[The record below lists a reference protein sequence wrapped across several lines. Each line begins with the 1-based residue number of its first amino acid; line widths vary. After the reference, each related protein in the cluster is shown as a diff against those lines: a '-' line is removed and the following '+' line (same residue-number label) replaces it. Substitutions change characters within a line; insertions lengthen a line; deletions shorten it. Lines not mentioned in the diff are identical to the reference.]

1 MRVKPAGSSAVL
13 VCLDDPDQVTGLYR
27 ELQSAP
33 PAGYVDAIPAAETVM
48 VLFDPART
56 QAAAI
61 AAWLES
67 ASSRA
72 AGTHSADA
80 DRAAPL
86 VTIPVRYDGP
96 DLAEIASQTG
106 LSIEEVVYRH
116 TANEYVV
123 AFCGFAPGFGYLT
136 GLDPMLCLPR
146 RTVPRTRIPARS
158 VAIADR
164 FASVYPSTSP
174 GGWHLLGSTEA
185 VMWDLRRQPPALLA
199 PGARVRFEVAK

>member
-13 VCLDDPDQVTGLYR
+13 VCLDEPDQVTSLYR
-27 ELQSAP
+27 ELRSAP

-48 VLFDPART
+48 ILFDPART

-61 AAWLES
+61 ATWLES

-72 AGTHSADA
+72 TSAHSADA
-80 DRAAPL
+80 DPATPL
-86 VTIPVRYDGP
+86 VTIPVRYDGS
-96 DLAEIASQTG
+96 DLAEVANRTG
-106 LSIEEVVYRH
+106 LSIEEVVHRH
-116 TANEYVV
+116 AANRYVV

-136 GLDPMLCLPR
+136 GLDPVLRLPR
-146 RTVPRTRIPARS
+146 RTVPRTRIPAGS

-174 GGWHLLGSTEA
+174 GGWHLLGSTET
-185 VMWDLRRQPPALLA
+185 VMWNLRRQPPALLA
-199 PGARVRFEVAK
+199 PGTRVRFEVAK